1 MHPSAPCPADRR
13 RSPVLV
19 AAVVAALVLVL
30 ACASGT
36 GDDARTDDD
45 GGSRPTEAAAGAVG
59 AAGTDATATTAAEPA
74 AACRDTPDDVPLDT
88 QRQGLYPDRADVQA
102 EDHEAVVG
110 DCVRI
115 AGLTAFVDG
124 AAMRDHEFGGPQ
136 LVVTVTERNRDDR
149 AKPYNL
155 FDWRIQTPEG
165 QVLDPTIPW
174 STDQDLGSGDLV
186 PGGSVTGDVAF
197 DVGPGTYFVIWKPN
211 PFDAARGVWQVTVE

>member
-1 MHPSAPCPADRR
+1 MDPTDPRAGDRR
-13 RSPVLV
+13 RSRVLV
-19 AAVVAALVLVL
+19 AAVVAAVVLVL

-36 GDDARTDDD
+36 SDDAGSGGGGGGDGHD
-45 GGSRPTEAAAGAVG
+45 GGAAAGAD
-59 AAGTDATATTAAEPA
+59 TTAAAEPA
-74 AACRDTPDDVPLDT
+74 AACRDTPDEVALDT
-88 QRQGLYPDRADVQA
+88 KRQGLYPERPDLQG
-102 EDHEAVVG
+102 EDHEAALG

-115 AGLTAFVDG
+115 AGLTAFVD
-124 AAMRDHEFGGPQ
+124 AAAIVDGDLGGPQ
-136 LVVTVTERNRDDR
+136 LVITVTERNRDDT

-197 DVGPGTYFVIWKPN
+197 DVGPGTYFVIWKPDL
-211 PFDAARGVWQVTVE
+211 FDAARGVWQVTVG